1 MTSMIL
7 RLVVFTMLWGLGIEA
22 VNFGT
27 GSSRLEDNAEAAA
40 DFNKIVEDTEHI
52 KEEFEDLF
60 TEDDL
65 MQMEHDQI
73 AFTWYTAHND
83 EDEGLDGL
91 ELYKAIKHAKSHE
104 TTENGDDQ
112 TDEESNVQNLVD
124 YLLDTYDSDFNGIL
138 DFPEFMKAFEET
150 RAQLGVS

>member
-1 MTSMIL
+1 MKRIFS
-7 RLVVFTMLWGLGIEA
+7 
-22 VNFGT
+22 
-27 GSSRLEDNAEAAA
+27 
-40 DFNKIVEDTEHI
+40 
-52 KEEFEDLF
+52 
-60 TEDDL
+60 
-65 MQMEHDQI
+65 
-73 AFTWYTAHND
+73 AHND

-112 TDEESNVQNLVD
+112 TDEEKIQSKVKFLIHFLFINSAYLFENEFICLIHCIPQIFPDLVD

>member
-1 MTSMIL
+1 MTSMMVVNCAT
-7 RLVVFTMLWGLGIEA
+7 LVVFTLVWGLGCA

-27 GSSRLEDNAEAAA
+27 GSSRLEDDSAA

-60 TEDDL
+60 SEDDL

-83 EDEGLDGL
+83 DDEGLDGL

-104 TTENGDDQ
+104 TPENGDDQ
-112 TDEESNVQNLVD
+112 TDEENVQNLVD
-124 YLLDTYDSDFNGIL
+124 YLLDAYDLDSNGIL
-138 DFPEFMKAFEET
+138 EYPEFMKAFEET